1 GSMQR
6 DVFAKGN
13 RADDIGTADDA
24 NNFISLHYR
33 EPFDLVCSHELG
45 DLLNRGLFGDA
56 DDLLAHDRLDVFTLL
71 GDDIGLG
78 DDTHDLAV
86 LAGHRSPAD
95 LILDQGHRQI
105 FHRHGWSDGDDIS
118 GHYIFGNHLQ
128 FPPRLT
134 LKNCIYRLLKKTQ
147 RRGARKI
154 DERRRTQP
162 VRWSEVIER
171 NEAYE

>member
-1 GSMQR
+1 MFTQC
-6 DVFAKGN
+6 D
-13 RADDIGTADDA
+13 RAHDIGTADDA
-24 NNFISLHYR
+24 NNFISPHYR
-33 EPFDLVCSHELG
+33 EPFDLVRCHELG
-45 DLLNRGLFGDA
+45 DLLDRSLFGDA

-71 GDDIGLG
+71 RDDIGLG

-86 LAGHRSPAD
+86 LAGHRSTAD

-105 FHRHGWSDGDDIS
+105 FHRHRWIHGDDIS

-128 FPPRLT
+128 FPPRPT
-134 LKNCIYRLLKKTQ
+134 LKTVSAGCSKRSQ

-162 VRWSEVIER
+162 VRWSEAIER
-171 NEAYE
+171 NEAYESFSAAC